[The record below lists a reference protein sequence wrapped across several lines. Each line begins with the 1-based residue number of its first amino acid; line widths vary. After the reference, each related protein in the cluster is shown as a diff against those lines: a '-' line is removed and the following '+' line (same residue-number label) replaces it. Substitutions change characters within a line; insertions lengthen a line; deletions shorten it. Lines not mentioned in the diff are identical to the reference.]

1 VLERNVSFMN
11 YVVPTPIQQYAIPIV
26 IQGRDVMACAQT
38 GSGKTLA
45 FILPVLY
52 HLLKQGP
59 PPPQEGGRRA
69 RIAISGLVLV
79 RLAPSAVC
87 PEGLSGAQSIFVD

>member
-1 VLERNVSFMN
+1 
-11 YVVPTPIQQYAIPIV
+11 
-26 IQGRDVMACAQT
+26 MACAQT

-59 PPPQEGGRRA
+59 PPPQETGRRA
-69 RIAISGLVLV
+69 RISISGLVMAPT
-79 RLAPSAVC
+79 RELASQIFE
-87 PEGLSGAQSIFVD
+87 EGRKFSFDTGLTMCVAYGGAPFGERPFDR